1 MNKKFFILPLVM
13 ASGFLCLTGCNRGV
27 KRGENEL
34 YICVYDGG
42 YGTEWIAK
50 VADDY
55 SKKTGVKV
63 NWKADQTILDRMDSE
78 IENPNSDIY
87 MSHDIRWQE
96 YAEAHQLEVLDDL
109 YESEIEGTGKTFKQ
123 RLCQG
128 AEEVSKLE
136 DGHYYKVC
144 YTQGAGGFVYN
155 KTMFEENGWTV
166 PTTYDELKTLC
177 QTIVDAHLMTEDL
190 ETIVPIAWS
199 GADREY
205 YWDYIV
211 FEWWAQLG
219 GSEAINKYKAY
230 MGDDGKYNSGYQ
242 VYNPTTNHKEFV
254 QAYKFWHEL
263 IAQNQSFSNENPQS
277 TKLVQVNSKFA
288 TGQAAMI
295 PYAQWAK
302 YEIQKNSG
310 IQLNFDIAM
319 MKTPKVEG
327 AKGDFNFNV
336 GFGDSIIIPSAIPSA
351 SKEIA
356 KDFLRYLA
364 GKEACKTFVDK
375 ARGAFLAFDY
385 SIVDLGDLL
394 NDTYIKS
401 VYDKLTQCTQVNI
414 CSTNP
419 VAYIN
424 SSSIMPWIGNEY
436 YYSKAFAEPS
446 NAKYQATTVGS
457 TIYSKAQAGWSSWVR
472 LAGFGPND

>member
-109 YESEIEGTGKTFKQ
+109 YESEVEGTGKTFKQ